1 MRKIAVLAAL
11 AFCVVVLTPAQP
23 ADAAYVHNN
32 ARYIACYKKV
42 FPQRGY
48 GPVFLTAVDMCYR
61 GLPW

>member
-1 MRKIAVLAAL
+1 MRKIAVVAAF
-11 AFCVVVLTPAQP
+11 AFGLVALTPVQR

-32 ARYIACYKKV
+32 PRYIACYKKV

-48 GPVFLTAVDMCYR
+48 GPVFLFAVDQCYR